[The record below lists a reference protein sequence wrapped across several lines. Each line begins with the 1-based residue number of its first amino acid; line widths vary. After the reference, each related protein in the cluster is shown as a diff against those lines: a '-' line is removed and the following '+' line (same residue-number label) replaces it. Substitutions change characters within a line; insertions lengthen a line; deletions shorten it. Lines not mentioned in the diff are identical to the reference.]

1 MPLRTGQSGH
11 GATVAAAL
19 SAGLVENAGGLPLK
33 TEIYIDVKPDGYAF
47 AGDHEIKT
55 KAEVE
60 AGFAAFVE
68 GTKP

>member
-1 MPLRTGQSGH
+1 M
-11 GATVAAAL
+11 
-19 SAGLVENAGGLPLK
+19 ENAGGLPLK
-33 TEIYIDVKPDGYAF
+33 TEIYMDVRHAGYAF

>member
-1 MPLRTGQSGH
+1 M
-11 GATVAAAL
+11 
-19 SAGLVENAGGLPLK
+19 LK
-33 TEIYIDVKPDGYAF
+33 TEIYIDVKPAGYAF

>member
-1 MPLRTGQSGH
+1 
-11 GATVAAAL
+11 
-19 SAGLVENAGGLPLK
+19 LVENAGGLPLK